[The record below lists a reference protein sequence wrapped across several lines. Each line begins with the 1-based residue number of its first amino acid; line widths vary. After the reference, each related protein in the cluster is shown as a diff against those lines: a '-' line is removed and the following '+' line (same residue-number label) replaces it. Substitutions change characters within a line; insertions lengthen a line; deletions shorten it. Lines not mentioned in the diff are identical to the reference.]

1 MTTINLKRYYPYMTE
16 NVMLEVSGRDRRRP
30 LDGEAACATATSG
43 RSAEMAS
50 ARWTPIPALRSM
62 CSASP

>member
-16 NVMLEVSGRDRRRP
+16 NMMLEVSDEIAPPSRW
-30 LDGEAACATATSG
+30 EAACATATSG

-50 ARWTPIPALRSM
+50 ARWTPIPALRPT